1 MNVRGENM
9 AAYEALT
16 KAVKLEN
23 LTEGQTINRLEY
35 IKKLKFFNEY
45 DMGGGTYIVDKNYKK
60 YGEIGLHYYKYTTL
74 IKYFS
79 KLSMDKA
86 TIKFVNGKLCCD

>member
-1 MNVRGENM
+1 M
-9 AAYEALT
+9 AIYKALT

-35 IKKLKFFNEY
+35 IEKLKFFNKY
-45 DMGGGTYIVDKNYKK
+45 DVGRGTYIVDRRYKE

-74 IKYFS
+74 IDYFS
-79 KLSMDKA
+79 KLSKDEV
-86 TIKFVNGKLCCD
+86 TIKFVNWKLSCD

>member
-1 MNVRGENM
+1 M
-9 AAYEALT
+9 AVYKVLT

-35 IKKLKFFNEY
+35 IEKLKFFNKY
-45 DMGGGTYIVDKNYKK
+45 DINGGTYIVDKNYKE

-79 KLSMDKA
+79 KFSIDEV